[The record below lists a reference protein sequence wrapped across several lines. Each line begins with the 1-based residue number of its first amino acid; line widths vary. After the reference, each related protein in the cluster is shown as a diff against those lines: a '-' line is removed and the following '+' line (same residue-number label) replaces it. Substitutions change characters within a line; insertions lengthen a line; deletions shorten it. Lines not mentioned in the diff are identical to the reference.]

1 MLLFLF
7 TENFIVMIKNIF
19 FLAFVL
25 SSFVMFSQIDLPN
38 NSVKFDSSPSNL
50 DSPTGFEIPAIKT
63 PTLSNTTNPNTPN
76 NSDLGKEKEKQIDLQ
91 NGDGLLEYTGT
102 NKAPKYFTKDKE
114 EKPEYGK
121 DQYLGDFKTTAKIAT
136 FMYRDHEFVDGD
148 MIRIYVNGD
157 ISIPQARLEGS
168 FRGFDLPLES
178 GFNKIDFE
186 ALNQGSSGPNTAQ
199 LNIYDEIG
207 NLLASYEWN
216 LLTGN
221 KATAILVKQ

>member
-1 MLLFLF
+1 MLKRFLL
-7 TENFIVMIKNIF
+7 IIF
-19 FLAFVL
+19 FVITGAVFA
-25 SSFVMFSQIDLPN
+25 QIDLPN
-38 NSVKFDSSPSNL
+38 NSVQFDSSQSNME
-50 DSPTGFEIPAIKT
+50 SSTGFEIPAIKA
-63 PTLSNTTNPNTPN
+63 PTLSNTKNPNTPT
-76 NSDLGKEKEKQIDLQ
+76 NSDLGTEKEKQIDMQ

-121 DQYLGDFKTTAKIAT
+121 DQYLGDFKTTAKSAT
-136 FMYRDHEFVDGD
+136 VMYRDHEFVDGD
-148 MIRIYVNGD
+148 MIRVYLNGEVV
-157 ISIPQARLEGS
+157 IPHARLEGN
-168 FRGFDLPLES
+168 FRGFDFPLQS

-207 NLLASYEWN
+207 NLLATYEWN

>member
-1 MLLFLF
+1 MMLKNLFLF
-7 TENFIVMIKNIF
+7 GFLIIF
-19 FLAFVL
+19 ESGFCQLE
-25 SSFVMFSQIDLPN
+25 LPN
-38 NSVKFDSSPSNL
+38 TSVRFDSSENNI
-50 DSPTGFEIPAIKT
+50 DSPTGFEIPAVKA
-63 PTLSNTTNPNTPN
+63 PSLSNTKNPNTPS
-76 NSDLGKEKEKQIDLQ
+76 NSDIGKEKEKQIDMQ
-91 NGDGLLEYTGT
+91 NGDGLIDYTGT

-148 MIRIYVNGD
+148 MIRIYVNGE
-157 ISIPQARLEGS
+157 IAIPQARLEGS
-168 FRGFDLPLES
+168 FKGFDVPLQS
-178 GFNKIDFE
+178 GFNKIDFQ